1 MPCSSI
7 SAISGADARPGRA
20 AVPVRWLL
28 AGAASLAILLANPA
42 GAWQGALEGGGRLW
56 VDPDSRRALR
66 DDGDRPRPLWDGVHR
81 LDDGSTVI
89 VRDGIVV
96 PTREMLEAWGAG
108 PDPLSVTGDGP
119 CAALVVWVCGDRDE
133 CADTSACFQSRRW
146 LNAERAEQR
155 LTPYEAGRRPDTA
168 TSAVCRAAFG
178 DTVGFPACASA
189 EAHGDAGL
197 DACASLVA
205 RVCGDANQC
214 ADSLACDPAR
224 QLLGWRRDAAR
235 GGERQAVRE
244 IEDQCAEAAT
254 NPFFAP
260 CE

>member
-1 MPCSSI
+1 M
-7 SAISGADARPGRA
+7 
-20 AVPVRWLL
+20 
-28 AGAASLAILLANPA
+28 
-42 GAWQGALEGGGRLW
+42 
-56 VDPDSRRALR
+56 
-66 DDGDRPRPLWDGVHR
+66 RPLWDGVHR

-96 PTREMLEAWGAG
+96 PTREMLEAWRTG
-108 PDPLSVTGDGP
+108 PEAAVARDGP
-119 CAALVVWVCGDRDE
+119 CAELVVWVCGERDE
-133 CADTSACFQSRRW
+133 CAVTSACVQARRW

-155 LTPYEAGRRPDTA
+155 LVPYEAGRRPETE
-168 TSAVCRAAFG
+168 TSAVCRAALG
-178 DTVGFPACASA
+178 DRVGFPACAA
-189 EAHGDAGL
+189 ADTRGDADLG
-197 DACASLVA
+197 ACESLVA

-224 QLLGWRRDAAR
+224 QLLGWQRDAAR

-254 NPFFAP
+254 NPFFVP